1 MPEANKI
8 IDILQSEL
16 SFGKVLC
23 EIQVNFQCSEI
34 AHLV

>member
-8 IDILQSEL
+8 IDMLQSERY
-16 SFGKVLC
+16 FGSVVR
-23 EIQVNFQCSEI
+23 EIQVNFRCCEI